1 MRWARW
7 WLIASCH
14 GAEVVTVDDGP
25 AVVTVDD
32 AAVVVVVDE
41 RIIAVVVTEGA
52 LHLLRAHGAAVV
64 SHLPEGQGSRSR
76 PTCAASTS
84 ALSFFNSLSPVPVAD
99 GSWQPAPLPLPRS
112 ASLAP
117 AAFGWPRR
125 RPGASSRSFPLALA
139 AFASQSRWFAY
150 AIVADGICRA
160 RHGREPEVR
169 SIYM

>member
-1 MRWARW
+1 MKEYVKEYILKELAF
-7 WLIASCH
+7 AS
-14 GAEVVTVDDGP
+14 ADMTAFSWV
-25 AVVTVDD
+25 
-32 AAVVVVVDE
+32 
-41 RIIAVVVTEGA
+41 
-52 LHLLRAHGAAVV
+52 LSLL
-64 SHLPEGQGSRSR
+64 L
-76 PTCAASTS
+76 ASTS

>member
-25 AVVTVDD
+25 AVVAVDD

-52 LHLLRAHGAAVV
+52 LHLPRAHGAAVV

-76 PTCAASTS
+76 PTCAVS
-84 ALSFFNSLSPVPVAD
+84 ARV
-99 GSWQPAPLPLPRS
+99 S
-112 ASLAP
+112 A
-117 AAFGWPRR
+117 GR
-125 RPGASSRSFPLALA
+125 ASSGRMSSGGAGDIR
-139 AFASQSRWFAY
+139 RW
-150 AIVADGICRA
+150 CR
-160 RHGREPEVR
+160 GG
-169 SIYM
+169 SGS